1 MSETQQKAPKET
13 ALRAKLRRKGLKF
26 LALCERARVGISK
39 HPVSPLLYAVI
50 LALVVGYVTFNGMYT
65 KAYVLTVDGQELGMV
80 ASEGDVKAM
89 VANVEHRASDILG
102 EEYSYSGNIELTPAL
117 TTTSGI
123 GDTGDME
130 DTMFANA
137 GALVTAY
144 SITVNGRLMGYAPSA
159 TAMQYVLDCIAMP
172 YVNEHTTR
180 YEFVEDVQISTV
192 ELPSNTEFDLQGL
205 YDALTVCTVEDAY
218 YTVEK
223 GDTFN
228 NIAYALDMTPAD
240 LSALNPDININ
251 VLMIG
256 QQLLIQQSVPFL
268 SVRTYTNETYEAV
281 VYSPIEEIPTEK
293 YYVGTTVTKEEGTD
307 GLALVNADITYVN
320 GMEVERTVITS
331 ETLEEPTTTYVYVG
345 TTPRPKTAST
355 GKYAWPT
362 SSHKIT
368 SDYGWRYIFG
378 EKDWHQGIDIGA
390 GYGSTIKASD
400 GGKVTFAGWKGTYG
414 KLVIV
419 THDNGDQTYYA
430 HCSTIV
436 VDKGDKVYKGQ
447 KIAEIGSTGRSTG
460 PHLHFE
466 IRKDGKTVDPEKY
479 LP

>member
-1 MSETQQKAPKET
+1 MSETHQKAPKENT
-13 ALRAKLRRKGLKF
+13 LRTKLRRKGLKF
-26 LALCERARVGISK
+26 LALCERARVGIAK
-39 HPVSPLLYAVI
+39 HPISPLLYVVI

-65 KAYVLTVDGQELGMV
+65 KAYVLTVDGEELGVV
-80 ASEGDVKAM
+80 ASEGDVEHM
-89 VANVEHRASDILG
+89 VAHVQTRASDILG
-102 EEYSYSGNIELTPAL
+102 EEYCYEAEIELTPAI

-123 GDTGDME
+123 GNTEAME
-130 DTMFANA
+130 DTMFASV
-137 GALVTAY
+137 GALVDAY
-144 SITVNGRLMGYAPSA
+144 AISVDGELIGYAPSQS
-159 TAMQYVLDCIAMP
+159 AMEYVLNCIAAP
-172 YVNEHTTR
+172 YMTETTTG
-180 YEFVEDVQISTV
+180 YDFVEDVQV
-192 ELPSNTEFDLQGL
+192 YQVQLPANTEFDVEGL
-205 YDALTVCTVEDAY
+205 YNILTVCTIEDAY

-228 NIAYALDMTPAD
+228 NIAYSLGMTPAD
-240 LSALNPDININ
+240 LSALNPGININ
-251 VLMIG
+251 ILMIG
-256 QQLLIQQSVPFL
+256 QQLLIQQAVPFL
-268 SVRTYTNETYEAV
+268 SVRTYSNETYEAV

-307 GLALVNADITYVN
+307 GLALVNADVVYVN
-320 GMEVERTVITS
+320 GLEVGRTVLTS
-331 ETLEEPTTTYVYVG
+331 ETLEEATTTYVYVG

-355 GKYAWPT
+355 GTYIWPT
-362 SSHKIT
+362 SSHKVT

-378 EKDWHQGIDIGA
+378 AKDWHQGIDIGA
-390 GYGSTIKASD
+390 SYGSTIKAAD
-400 GGKVTFAGWKGTYG
+400 GGTVTFAGWKGTYG

-436 VDKGDKVYKGQ
+436 VSKGDKVYQGQ

>member
-1 MSETQQKAPKET
+1 MSDTQQKAPQENT
-13 ALRAKLRRKGLKF
+13 LRTKLRRKGLKA
-26 LALCERARVGISK
+26 LAICERIRVGVAR

-80 ASEGDVKAM
+80 ASQGDVESM
-89 VANVEHRASDILG
+89 VANVENRASSVLG
-102 EEYSYSGNIELTPAL
+102 ESYSYGGDIQLTPAI
-117 TTTSGI
+117 TTADGI
-123 GDTGDME
+123 GDTHEME

-137 GALVTAY
+137 GALIKACA
-144 SITVNGRLMGYAPSA
+144 ITVNGELMGYAPSA
-159 TAMQYVLDCIAMP
+159 AAMEYVLDCIAMP
-172 YVNEHTTR
+172 YVNEYTTG
-180 YEFVEDVQISTV
+180 YDFVEDVQIQTV
-192 ELPSNTEFDLQGL
+192 ELPSNTEFDLETL
-205 YDALTVCTVEDAY
+205 YDILTVCTIEDAY

-228 NIAYALDMTPAD
+228 NIAYSLDMTPAD
-240 LSALNPDININ
+240 LSQLNPGININ

-281 VYSPIEEIPTEK
+281 VYSPIEEIPSDK

-307 GLALVNADITYVN
+307 GLALVNADIVYIN
-320 GMEVERTVITS
+320 GLEVERTVVAS
-331 ETLEEPTTTYVYVG
+331 ETLEEATTTYVYVG

-390 GYGSTIKASD
+390 SHGSTIKASD

-414 KLVIV
+414 NLVIIK
-419 THDNGDQTYYA
+419 HDNGDQTYYA
-430 HCSTIV
+430 HCSKIV
-436 VDKGDKVYKGQ
+436 VKVGEKVYKGQ

-466 IRKDGKTVDPEKY
+466 IRKSGKTVDPEKY